1 MSDITCQKVVLKY
14 HQICVYFLVK
24 LFDFLLTYG
33 FVVQE
38 ETFEEMLN
46 RQKAELNA
54 LMEAH
59 RKQQLEYMGKYK
71 RQKDGENR

>member
-1 MSDITCQKVVLKY
+1 M
-14 HQICVYFLVK
+14 FPK
-24 LFDFLLTYG
+24 LYLILL
-33 FVVQE
+33 FVIQE

-71 RQKDGENR
+71 RKKYEEDR

>member
-1 MSDITCQKVVLKY
+1 MI
-14 HQICVYFLVK
+14 
-24 LFDFLLTYG
+24 
-33 FVVQE
+33 FVIQE

-71 RQKDGENR
+71 RKKYEEDRWIFCLSFVTEFHRKQNEGKM

>member
-1 MSDITCQKVVLKY
+1 MRCFGWIIIFFSLGWQK
-14 HQICVYFLVK
+14 
-24 LFDFLLTYG
+24 
-33 FVVQE
+33 

-59 RKQQLEYMGKYK
+59 RKQQLEFMGNYK
-71 RQKDGENR
+71 IDSQVGDFC